1 MTDGGDDLLGIMG
14 AGDGEKKRERKAFSL
29 CVCVV
34 LGEIVRDPQF
44 IIPAGSI

>member
-1 MTDGGDDLLGIMG
+1 MAATIYWASWEL
-14 AGDGEKKRERKAFSL
+14 ETERKREKEKHL
-29 CVCVV
+29 VCVCVCVV